1 MAEIHVDA
9 FLADSVATADG
20 KLFVQGGG
28 WNRLTASLFPAV
40 HDRIAIGL
48 LVRFDGGDGTHR
60 FELRMLGPAGQ
71 ELKLGDSEQGPIHRI
86 GGEIR
91 AVSDD
96 DQLVPIAINLNGLTL
111 STPGDYRFVISVDGG
126 DVKSLPFKVQS
137 LASQSQAQATPGTG
151 TAGYL

>member
-1 MAEIHVDA
+1 MDDVQVDA

-20 KLFVQGGG
+20 KLYVQGGG

-48 LVRFDGGDGTHR
+48 LIRISAGAAGSHR
-60 FELRMLGPAGQ
+60 FELRMLGPKDD
-71 ELKLGDSEQGPIHRI
+71 ELKLGDSQDGPVNRI

-91 AVSDD
+91 TGTGE
-96 DQLVPIAINLNGLTL
+96 DQLVPVAINLNGLTL
-111 STPGDYRFVISVDGG
+111 AGPGDYRFVVSVDGS
-126 DVKSLPFKVQS
+126 DVKTLPFRVQS
-137 LASQSQAQATPGTG
+137 AASQEASSTG